1 MHLGS
6 NQRKKCFIRIKG
18 LFCGQKGYSE
28 DGRNVPIAC
37 PQKNRS
43 HLYDCGFL
51 KSRGS
56 RNRTHIDGFGDHCST
71 FELCPYIL
79 LRYVGDVLKTC
90 LHHCLD
96 HCFFQYVASTKII
109 IAKIRNQCK
118 CFLSYREKSVD
129 KTVETKFTVYGD
141 KSTRMQ

>member
-1 MHLGS
+1 MFYQDKRAILWTE
-6 NQRKKCFIRIKG
+6 G
-18 LFCGQKGYSE
+18 LFW
-28 DGRNVPIAC
+28 GRKERPHSMSPIAW
-37 PQKNRS
+37 KNRS

-51 KSRGS
+51 MSRGS

-90 LHHCLD
+90 LHPCLD

-118 CFLSYREKSVD
+118 CFLQYYKS
-129 KTVETKFTVYGD
+129 ER
-141 KSTRMQ
+141 KSTKAGKTIKQEKQ